1 MTVRAT
7 PRCCVSCPD
16 QALLLDLAFFVRRR
30 LLHLSRSDIFRL
42 DNFRMLKLTVLRNN
56 AAFCSRAVAC

>member
-7 PRCCVSCPD
+7 PRCCVSRPD
-16 QALLLDLAFFVRRR
+16 QALLIDSTFFVRLR
-30 LLHLSRSDIFRL
+30 LLHLSPSDIFRL
-42 DNFRMLKLTVLRNN
+42 DNFRVLKLILLRNN